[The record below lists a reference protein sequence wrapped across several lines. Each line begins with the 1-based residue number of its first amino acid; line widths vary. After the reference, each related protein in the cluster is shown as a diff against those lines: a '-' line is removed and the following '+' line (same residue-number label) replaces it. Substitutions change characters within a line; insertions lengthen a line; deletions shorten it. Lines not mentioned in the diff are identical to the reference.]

1 MRLANP
7 KMLYSLVG
15 ISVVVI
21 GFGVY
26 RSWETA
32 AKPQAPADVQA
43 AAAQPGS
50 LASFKPFVDL
60 GTVSMAAGKVPF
72 RYMIKNSG
80 GDTVTINRVYTS
92 CMCTEAMLVTAKER
106 SGPFGMPG
114 HGLPRAVKAP
124 LAPGESASVE
134 VLFDP
139 AAHGPSGL
147 GRVDRVVTL
156 ESREAPPLELRMTV
170 MVKP

>member
-1 MRLANP
+1 MAFAHQ
-7 KMLYSLVG
+7 KTLYALVG
-15 ISVVVI
+15 VSVLTI

-26 RSWETA
+26 RSWNGA
-32 AKPQAPADVQA
+32 AKPQAAAFSQAVAAPA
-43 AAAQPGS
+43 GS
-50 LASFKPFVDL
+50 LVSFRPFVDL
-60 GTVSMAAGKVPF
+60 GTVSMAGGKVPF
-72 RYMIKNSG
+72 RYMIRNAG
-80 GDTVTINRVYTS
+80 GETLTINRVYTS
-92 CMCTEAMLVTAKER
+92 CMCTEAFLVTPKER

-124 LAPGESASVE
+124 LAPGESAAVE

-147 GRVDRVVTL
+147 GRIDRVVTL
-156 ESREAPPLELRMTV
+156 ESKEAPPLELRMTA

>member
-7 KMLYSLVG
+7 KTLFSLIG
-15 ISVVVI
+15 ISVVTI

-26 RSWETA
+26 RSWDGA
-32 AKPQAPADVQA
+32 AKPQAPIAQA
-43 AAAQPGS
+43 VAAAQPSS
-50 LASFKPFVDL
+50 LVSFRPFVDL

-72 RYMIKNSG
+72 RYMIRNAG

-134 VLFDP
+134 VVFDP
-139 AAHGPSGL
+139 AAHGPSGV

-156 ESREAPPLELRMTV
+156 ESKEAPPLELRMSV